1 VEEDFAGEFVYS
13 LRKIYRMKNIYL
25 IALFF
30 LSFIYACKKEDA
42 EPASEPLP
50 TEKVIEIKTSF
61 GTMYMWLYKQTPL
74 HRANFLALAD
84 TGYFDGMTFHR
95 IVKDFVVQGGDPN
108 SKDADPLNDGS
119 GGPGY
124 TIPAEFVDSLKH
136 DYGAIGAARTN
147 NPTKASSGSQFYIV
161 TDKNGE
167 HSLDKNYTIFGK
179 LLSGVDI
186 AYTLSTQAKDSKD
199 RPINNITMDVNVVE
213 KTLEQLKSEFNFTP

>member
-1 VEEDFAGEFVYS
+1 
-13 LRKIYRMKNIYL
+13 MKKIYL
-25 IALFF
+25 IALLF
-30 LSFIYACKKEDA
+30 LSFIYACKKEETKEKDPDPI
-42 EPASEPLP
+42 PADTTPKESI
-50 TEKVIEIKTSF
+50 IEIKTSF

-74 HRANFLALAD
+74 HRANFLGLAD

-147 NPTKASSGSQFYIV
+147 NPAKASSGSQFYIV
-161 TDKNGE
+161 TDVNGE
-167 HSLDKNYTIFGK
+167 HGLDMGYTVFGK

-186 AYTLSTQAKDSKD
+186 AYTISTQSKDSKD
-199 RPINNITMDVNVVE
+199 RPITNITMDVNVVK
-213 KTLEQLKSEFNFTP
+213 KTLAQLKSEFNFTP